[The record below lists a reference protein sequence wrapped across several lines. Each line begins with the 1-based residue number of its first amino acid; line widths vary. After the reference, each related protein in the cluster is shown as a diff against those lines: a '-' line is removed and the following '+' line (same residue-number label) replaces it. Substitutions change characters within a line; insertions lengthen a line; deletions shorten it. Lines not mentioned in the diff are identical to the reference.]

1 MAEGGVE
8 DIQVDGD
15 EGLGTLEE
23 GPFNLVNLLQQY
35 PGLQAMDPQ
44 SAQAF
49 SALIQQMVNT
59 AVQGAGGG
67 HGGAGGGADGGD
79 GAGAA
84 GGGDGFVKGNI
95 GRLPLYPPKQAPG
108 EAAYLPDFSRHI
120 TAIKTYLSLR
130 QIVNPS
136 QQKNILYLSL
146 EGGAARRLSED
157 MAPAST
163 ECQPLDFAG
172 YVDKLSSIFEPT
184 SDSEL
189 ARASFQ
195 SAKQGPHE
203 DVQSYFVRKRNLFR
217 KAYSTGSE
225 IHFIDA
231 YIASLYHP
239 KVREEVLRTKPS
251 TYAQVYSSSC
261 DAVAFIR
268 RIQGPGAQQQKGLS
282 SVLGFENLGHNAAEP
297 MELGQITEAAEQGPE
312 EASEWSSEELSYLG
326 SMEEEDDVRYWESIN
341 QLTSGGSCWHCNSP
355 SHKRKDCPERL
366 KAAGRRDQG
375 SRGSFRGFS
384 RGGFGSRN
392 RGSSFSSSSP
402 SAASRGGARSTPS
415 SRPAASRSPYALK
428 VRNKNDRQGA
438 SYLGNLMDGEG
449 EEGEE
454 QVEDSQD
461 DPGLGFQEAP
471 ASSSN

>member
-1 MAEGGVE
+1 MAEGIE

-15 EGLGTLEE
+15 EGLGTLE
-23 GPFNLVNLLQQY
+23 GGAPLNLVDLLQQL
-35 PGLQAMDPQ
+35 PWPAMDPQ

-49 SALIQQMVNT
+49 SALIQQMVNS

-67 HGGAGGGADGGD
+67 GGGAGGGD
-79 GAGAA
+79 GAGAT
-84 GGGDGFVKGNI
+84 GGDDGFVKGNI

-108 EAAYLPDFSRHI
+108 EAAYLPDFARHI

-172 YVDKLSSIFEPT
+172 YVNKLSSIFEPT

-231 YIASLYHP
+231 YIASLWHP

-251 TYAQVYSSSC
+251 TYSQVYSSSC

-297 MELGQITEAAEQGPE
+297 MELGQVTDPSDSYDQGPE
-312 EASEWSSEELSYLG
+312 GADEWTNEELSYLG
-326 SMEEEDDVRYWESIN
+326 SLEEEDDVRYWESLN
-341 QLTSGGSCWHCNSP
+341 QLTSGGNCWHCDSP

-366 KAAGRRDQG
+366 RAARRRDQG
-375 SRGSFRGFS
+375 ARGSFRGFS
-384 RGGFGSRN
+384 RGGFGGRN
-392 RGSSFSSSSP
+392 RTSSSSS
-402 SAASRGGARSTPS
+402 SAASRGGTRGTPS

-428 VRNKNDRQGA
+428 VRNKGDKQGA
-438 SYLGNLMDGEG
+438 SYLGNLMEGEG
-449 EEGEE
+449 DDEQQEEC
-454 QVEDSQD
+454 QD
-461 DPGLGFQEAP
+461 DPGLGFQEPP
-471 ASSSN
+471 ASTSN